1 MQKRKISFNW
11 LHLSSMVENEEE
23 FTNVESNLLA
33 LLSYISALP
42 KIQRK
47 YNLTKDK
54 FCFIESFSFEE
65 NSQCVELLFKSAK
78 HSYRAPLL
86 DKNTV
91 EARENP
97 KRIEEGEQIKT
108 HVLLKFVEN
117 DDMHRQRAAI
127 IKKTFK
133 KRQSIFLLRWE
144 MLILQT
150 VRTRKNLWIYLL

>member
-54 FCFIESFSFEE
+54 FSP
-65 NSQCVELLFKSAK
+65 AK
-78 HSYRAPLL
+78 VSVLKKTLNALNYYLKAPNIVIVHRFL
-86 DKNTV
+86 
-91 EARENP
+91 
-97 KRIEEGEQIKT
+97 IKT
-108 HVLLKFVEN
+108 QLKQERIQN
-117 DDMHRQRAAI
+117 G
-127 IKKTFK
+127 
-133 KRQSIFLLRWE
+133 
-144 MLILQT
+144 
-150 VRTRKNLWIYLL
+150 

>member
-54 FCFIESFSFEE
+54 FCFIESTYKKCLREE
-65 NSQCVELLFKSAK
+65 
-78 HSYRAPLL
+78 
-86 DKNTV
+86 
-91 EARENP
+91 
-97 KRIEEGEQIKT
+97 
-108 HVLLKFVEN
+108 
-117 DDMHRQRAAI
+117 
-127 IKKTFK
+127 
-133 KRQSIFLLRWE
+133 
-144 MLILQT
+144 
-150 VRTRKNLWIYLL
+150 

>member
-54 FCFIESFSFEE
+54 FCRVKGYYSVTGLTFLP
-65 NSQCVELLFKSAK
+65 Q
-78 HSYRAPLL
+78 
-86 DKNTV
+86 
-91 EARENP
+91 
-97 KRIEEGEQIKT
+97 
-108 HVLLKFVEN
+108 FV
-117 DDMHRQRAAI
+117 
-127 IKKTFK
+127 
-133 KRQSIFLLRWE
+133 
-144 MLILQT
+144 
-150 VRTRKNLWIYLL
+150 

>member
-54 FCFIESFSFEE
+54 FLKKK
-65 NSQCVELLFKSAK
+65 V
-78 HSYRAPLL
+78 
-86 DKNTV
+86 
-91 EARENP
+91 
-97 KRIEEGEQIKT
+97 RIFYK
-108 HVLLKFVEN
+108 
-117 DDMHRQRAAI
+117 
-127 IKKTFK
+127 
-133 KRQSIFLLRWE
+133 
-144 MLILQT
+144 
-150 VRTRKNLWIYLL
+150 